1 MRGQQPKTPMKAS
14 SFRPLVALLITSLI
28 AVGLPFLAGS
38 AEPKAKA
45 AKSAQPNPPADK
57 GKDNDKNKG
66 KGKGKDKGNEKEKGK
81 EIKGKASDLATSPK
95 SEKKKEEKQK
105 PPAKG
110 TGNLTILRE
119 AYNTLALGNHVYDG
133 HRKAAMHQVDK
144 AAHVLDSDFKGDGN
158 GGLPRPLSDAQ
169 LLGVKLILE
178 KARPAFTGA
187 ALEHVDLAIKEL
199 ATALSLPRKR

>member
-1 MRGQQPKTPMKAS
+1 MKTSFFS
-14 SFRPLVALLITSLI
+14 SLRPIVALVIASLV
-28 AVGLPFLAGS
+28 AVGLPFLASS

-45 AKSAQPNPPADK
+45 AKPAQPKAQPDK
-57 GKDNDKNKG
+57 NKDNDKNR
-66 KGKGKDKGNEKEKGK
+66 GKDKGNAKEKGK
-81 EIKGKASDLATSPK
+81 EKELKGKASDLATNPKNSPK
-95 SEKKKEEKQK
+95 SEKKKSKEQ

-110 TGNLTILRE
+110 TGNLTVLRE

-133 HRKAAMHQVDK
+133 HRRAAMHQVDK

-169 LLGVKLILE
+169 LLAVKIILE
-178 KARPAFTGA
+178 KARPTFTGA

-199 ATALSLPRKR
+199 GTALSLPRKR

>member
-1 MRGQQPKTPMKAS
+1 M
-14 SFRPLVALLITSLI
+14 LIASLI
-28 AVGLPFLAGS
+28 AVGVPLLAAS
-38 AEPKAKA
+38 AEPKAKTP
-45 AKSAQPNPPADK
+45 KPAQPNAPADKGK

-66 KGKGKDKGNEKEKGK
+66 KDNDKGKGKGNEKEKGK
-81 EIKGKASDLATSPK
+81 EMKGKASDLAPHPK
-95 SEKKKEEKQK
+95 DKPKGEHKKDKDQQ
-105 PPAKG
+105 PAKG
-110 TGNLTILRE
+110 TGNLTVLRE

-144 AAHVLDSDFKGDGN
+144 AAHVLDSNFKGDGN

-169 LLGVKLILE
+169 LLAVKLVLE

>member
-1 MRGQQPKTPMKAS
+1 MKTSFFS
-14 SFRPLVALLITSLI
+14 SLRPVVALLIASLV
-28 AVGLPFLAGS
+28 AVGLPFLASS

-45 AKSAQPNPPADK
+45 AKPAQPKAQADKKKDNDK
-57 GKDNDKNKG
+57 GKDNDKS
-66 KGKGKDKGNEKEKGK
+66 KGKDKGKEKEL
-81 EIKGKASDLATSPK
+81 KGKASDLATDPKNSPK
-95 SEKKKEEKQK
+95 SEKKKSKEH

-110 TGNLTILRE
+110 TGNLTVLRE

-133 HRKAAMHQVDK
+133 HRRAAMHQVDK

-169 LLGVKLILE
+169 LLAVKIILE
-178 KARPAFTGA
+178 KARPTFTGA

-199 ATALSLPRKR
+199 GTALSLPRKR